1 MTTTRKLLDSHSG
14 VGPPLLPSPPFPSA
28 LLTPP
33 CTTVPLPPLH
43 AISLYTTMAT
53 RRTISNHL
61 SGSGSIPERHFAT
74 SKASGMGVKLSTF
87 KVGSASQ
94 HTPAYPNDSQIPL
107 DVRVQREE
115 HVSFDVAL
123 DEEGSLEGKAR
134 RI

>member
-1 MTTTRKLLDSHSG
+1 
-14 VGPPLLPSPPFPSA
+14 
-28 LLTPP
+28 
-33 CTTVPLPPLH
+33 
-43 AISLYTTMAT
+43 MAT

-94 HTPAYPNDSQIPL
+94 HTPGYPNDSQIPL

-123 DEEGSLEGKAR
+123 DEEGSLEGKVR
-134 RI
+134 RM